1 MKKLLTIGLLT
12 ATFATAMNAQPK
24 LASDNIDEVLK
35 AMTLEEKAKLL
46 VGGANNFF
54 GANAVV
60 GGEADL
66 VAGAAGTSPA
76 IPRLG
81 IPATVL
87 TDGPAGVRINPTR
100 KGTDKTY
107 YATAFPIGSCLA
119 STWNTELVS
128 KVGEAIGN
136 ETKEYRCDVILGPG
150 MNLHRNPLCGRNFE
164 YYSEDPLLTGK
175 IAAAYIQGVQSQG
188 AGVSAKHFAVN
199 SQETDRTAVDERV
212 SQRAAR
218 ELYLRGFEI
227 AVRESDPW
235 TIMASYNQVNGQ
247 YSMGN
252 HDLLTKILREDW
264 GYKGIVM
271 TDWIGIR
278 EGLETISEVHAGN
291 DLMEPGQPAQV
302 EEIIKGVKE
311 GKLDIAD
318 VDRNVRRMLEYIVKT
333 PSFRQYP
340 ASNNPDFKAHAAITR
355 QSAAEGIVLLKNNGA
370 LPFRT
375 EGNHNSQFS
384 ARACSL
390 SSERTLNSQLIKTVA
405 LFGENS
411 YDFLSGGTGSGCVH
425 PPYVVDMLQGLENA
439 GIKSSA
445 TLTDI
450 YRKYIDY
457 ARIKFQAERH
467 PAKWFQTEMMGQ
479 QKYPEI
485 SLSPIAI
492 NKEVQAAD
500 AAIITIGR
508 QAGEGIDR
516 DIDTEFNLI
525 PEERALITDVCNAFH
540 AAGKPVIVIINSGSV
555 IETASWSSYPDAI
568 LCAWQPGMEGGNS
581 IADLLT
587 GKVNPSGKLTM
598 TWPIAATD
606 HASTKNFPG
615 NIDDYT
621 FQMMVGNKMPV
632 PGHAYTNHEE
642 DIYVGYRFFDTF
654 NKEVA
659 YPFGFGLSY
668 TTFAFSKPVVKLST
682 LRSALPLGSSKNS
695 QLSTLNSQL
704 STLNS
709 QLSTVQV
716 SITVKNTGAV
726 SGKEVAQ
733 VYVQAPKG
741 RLEKPVQELK
751 AFAKTRELQPGESQT
766 LTMTIP
772 VRDLASFD
780 EAGSQWITEAG
791 TYTFRIGNNSRNIAA
806 TAQLKIAEYTE
817 KTTNALAPQQP
828 LKLLK
833 Q

>member
-1 MKKLLTIGLLT
+1 MFTGVLLLLMASTMSAQTKLR
-12 ATFATAMNAQPK
+12 A
-24 LASDNIDEVLK
+24 DNIDEVLK
-35 AMTLEEKAKLL
+35 AMTIEEKAKLL

-54 GANAVV
+54 GAGAVV

-66 VAGAAGTSPA
+66 VAGAAGTTPR
-76 IPRLG
+76 IERLG

-87 TDGPAGVRINPTR
+87 TDGPAGVRIDPTR
-100 KGTDKTY
+100 KGTTQTY

-164 YYSEDPLLTGK
+164 YYSEDPLVTGK
-175 IAAAYIQGVQSQG
+175 IAAAYIKGVQSQG

-227 AVRESDPW
+227 AVRESNPW
-235 TIMASYNQVNGQ
+235 TIMASYNKVNGEF
-247 YSMGN
+247 SMGN

-278 EGLETISEVHAGN
+278 NGLPTINEVHAGN

-302 EEIIKGVKE
+302 QEIIEGVKS
-311 GKLDIAD
+311 GKLSMED

-333 PSFRQYP
+333 PSFKNYP
-340 ASNNPDFKAHAAITR
+340 YTNKPDFEAHAAITR

-370 LPFRT
+370 LPWKD
-375 EGNHNSQFS
+375 GK
-384 ARACSL
+384 
-390 SSERTLNSQLIKTVA
+390 IKTVA

-425 PPYVVDMLQGLENA
+425 PPYVVDMLTGLKNA
-439 GIKSSA
+439 GINSSA

-457 ARIKFQAERH
+457 ARVKFQAERH

-485 SLSPIAI
+485 GISPIAI
-492 NKEVQAAD
+492 DKEVAGAD

-516 DIDTEFNLI
+516 DIATEFNLV
-525 PEERALITDVCNAFH
+525 PEEQALIKDVCNAFH
-540 AAGKPVIVIINSGSV
+540 QAGKPVVVIINSGSV
-555 IETASWSSYPDAI
+555 IETASWSGYPDAI

-581 IADLLT
+581 VADLLT

-598 TWPIAATD
+598 TWPLAATD
-606 HASTKNFPG
+606 HPSTKGYPG
-615 NIDDYT
+615 TMDFYT
-621 FQMMVGNKMPV
+621 YEVTRGYTGQVAGYD
-632 PGHAYTNHEE
+632 YTNHDE

-654 NKEVA
+654 NREVA

-668 TTFAFSKPVVKLST
+668 TTFEMSKPVVKVN
-682 LRSALPLGSSKNS
+682 GNS
-695 QLSTLNSQL
+695 VAV
-704 STLNS
+704 
-709 QLSTVQV
+709 TV
-716 SITVKNTGAV
+716 TVKNTGTV

-741 RLEKPVQELK
+741 KLEKPAQELK

-780 EAGSQWITEAG
+780 EAGSQWLTEAG
-791 TYTFRIGNNSRNIAA
+791 NYTFRIGNSSRNLPLSASL
-806 TAQLKIAEYTE
+806 TLKEYTE
-817 KTTNALAPQQP
+817 KVNNALAPKQK
-828 LKLLK
+828 LNLLK
-833 Q
+833 H

>member
-1 MKKLLTIGLLT
+1 MKRLLTTCLLAT
-12 ATFATAMNAQPK
+12 TFAMTTNAQVQ
-24 LASDNIDEVLK
+24 LRADNIDEVIK

-54 GANAVV
+54 SANAVV

-87 TDGPAGVRINPTR
+87 TDGPAGVRIDPTR

-119 STWNTELVS
+119 STWNTELVN
-128 KVGEAIGN
+128 KVGQAIGN

-188 AGVSAKHFAVN
+188 AGVSAKHFAIN

-227 AVRESDPW
+227 AVRESNPW
-235 TIMASYNQVNGQ
+235 TVMSSYNLINGQ

-252 HDLLTKILREDW
+252 RDLLTKILREDW
-264 GYKGIVM
+264 GFKGIVM

-278 EGLETISEVHAGN
+278 EGLPTITEVQAGN

-302 EEIIKGVKE
+302 NEIIEGVKS

-333 PSFRQYP
+333 PSFKKYP
-340 ASNNPDFKAHAAITR
+340 ASNNPDFVAHAAITR
-355 QSAAEGIVLLKNNGA
+355 QSANEGIVLLKNNGT
-370 LPFRT
+370 LPWKN
-375 EGNHNSQFS
+375 GN
-384 ARACSL
+384 
-390 SSERTLNSQLIKTVA
+390 IKTVA

-425 PPYVVDMLQGLENA
+425 PPYVVDMLEGLKNA
-439 GIKSSA
+439 GIKSSE

-450 YRKYIDY
+450 YRKYIEF
-457 ARIKFQAERH
+457 AKVKFQAERH
-467 PAKWFQTEMMGQ
+467 PAKWYQNEYFGQ

-485 SLSPIAI
+485 GLDPICV
-492 NKEVQAAD
+492 NKEVNGAD

-508 QAGEGIDR
+508 QAGEGVDR
-516 DIDTEFNLI
+516 DINTEFNLNA
-525 PEERALITDVCNAFH
+525 EERALITDVCNAFH

-555 IETASWSSYPDAI
+555 IETASWSGYPDAI

-615 NIDDYT
+615 QIDDYSL
-621 FQMMVGNKMPV
+621 QMMIGNKTPI

-642 DIYVGYRFFDTF
+642 DIYVGYRYFDTF
-654 NKEVA
+654 GRDVA

-668 TTFAFSKPVVKLST
+668 TTFAFSKPVVK
-682 LRSALPLGSSKNS
+682 AKGKDA
-695 QLSTLNSQL
+695 
-704 STLNS
+704 
-709 QLSTVQV
+709 VEV
-716 SITVKNTGAV
+716 SITVKNTGSV

-733 VYVQAPKG
+733 VYVKAPKG
-741 RLEKPVQELK
+741 NLEKPAQELK
-751 AFAKTRELQPGESQT
+751 AFAKSRELKPGESEV

-772 VRDLASFD
+772 VRMLASFD
-780 EAGSQWITEAG
+780 EANSQWLTEAG
-791 TYTFRIGNNSRNIAA
+791 TYTFCIGNSSRNIAA
-806 TAQLKIAEYTE
+806 TATLKLGEYTE
-817 KTTNALAPQQP
+817 KTTNALAPQHK
-828 LKLLK
+828 LNLLK

>member
-1 MKKLLTIGLLT
+1 MTT
-12 ATFATAMNAQPK
+12 NAQPQ
-24 LASDNIDEVLK
+24 LRADNIDEVLK

-54 GANAVV
+54 GTGAVV

-87 TDGPAGVRINPTR
+87 TDGPAGVRIDPTR

-175 IAAAYIQGVQSQG
+175 IAAAYINGVQSQG

-235 TIMASYNQVNGQ
+235 TVMASYNQVNGQ

-252 HDLLTKILREDW
+252 HDLLTKILRDDW

-333 PSFRQYP
+333 PSFHQYP
-340 ASNNPDFKAHAAITR
+340 ASNAPDFKAHAAITR
-355 QSAAEGIVLLKNNGA
+355 QSAAEGIVLLKNNGV

-384 ARACSL
+384 A
-390 SSERTLNSQLIKTVA
+390 LNSQLIKTVA

-450 YRKYIDY
+450 YHKYIDY
-457 ARIKFQAERH
+457 ARVKFQAERH
-467 PAKWFQTEMMGQ
+467 PAKWFQTEYMGQ

-492 NKEVQAAD
+492 DKEVKAAD

-525 PEERALITDVCNAFH
+525 PEERSLIVDVCNAFH

-555 IETASWSSYPDAI
+555 IETASWSGYPDAI

-615 NIDDYT
+615 NIDDYS
-621 FQMMVGNKMPV
+621 FQMMVGNKTPI

-642 DIYVGYRFFDTF
+642 DIYVGYRYFDTF
-654 NKEVA
+654 NREVA

-668 TTFAFSKPVVKLST
+668 TTFEMSKPAVKAKGN
-682 LRSALPLGSSKNS
+682 SA
-695 QLSTLNSQL
+695 
-704 STLNS
+704 
-709 QLSTVQV
+709 VEV
-716 SITVKNTGAV
+716 SVTVKNTGAV
-726 SGKEVAQ
+726 AGKEVAQ
-733 VYVQAPKG
+733 VYVTAPKG
-741 RLEKPVQELK
+741 RLEKPAQELK

-780 EAGSQWITEAG
+780 EAGSQWLTEAG
-791 TYTFRIGNNSRNIAA
+791 TYTFRIGFSSRDIKASLPLA
-806 TAQLKIAEYTE
+806 LKEYTE
-817 KTTNALAPQQP
+817 KTTNALAPQQT
-828 LKLLK
+828 LNLLK

>member
-1 MKKLLTIGLLT
+1 MSSVSSHNLHVITQIKGINNMKRLLTTCLLAT
-12 ATFATAMNAQPK
+12 TFAMTTNAQPQ
-24 LASDNIDEVLK
+24 LRADNIDEVIK

-54 GANAVV
+54 SDNAVV

-87 TDGPAGVRINPTR
+87 TDGPAGVRIDPTR

-119 STWNTELVS
+119 STWNTELVN
-128 KVGEAIGN
+128 KVGQAIGN

-188 AGVSAKHFAVN
+188 AGVSAKHFAIN

-227 AVRESDPW
+227 AVRESNPW
-235 TIMASYNQVNGQ
+235 TVMSSYNQINGQ

-252 HDLLTKILREDW
+252 RDLLTKILREDW
-264 GYKGIVM
+264 GFKGIVM

-278 EGLETISEVHAGN
+278 EGLPTITEVQAGN

-302 EEIIKGVKE
+302 NEIIEGVKS

-333 PSFRQYP
+333 PSFKKYP
-340 ASNNPDFKAHAAITR
+340 ASNNPDFVAHAAITR
-355 QSAAEGIVLLKNNGA
+355 QSANEGIVLLKNNGT
-370 LPFRT
+370 LPWKN
-375 EGNHNSQFS
+375 GN
-384 ARACSL
+384 
-390 SSERTLNSQLIKTVA
+390 IKTVA

-425 PPYVVDMLQGLENA
+425 PPYVVDMLEGLKNA
-439 GIKSSA
+439 GIKSSE

-450 YRKYIDY
+450 YRKYIEF
-457 ARIKFQAERH
+457 ARVKFQAERH
-467 PAKWFQTEMMGQ
+467 PAKWYQNEYFGQ

-485 SLSPIAI
+485 GLDPICV
-492 NKEVQAAD
+492 NKEVNGAD

-508 QAGEGIDR
+508 QAGEGVDR
-516 DIDTEFNLI
+516 DINNEFNLNA
-525 PEERALITDVCNAFH
+525 EERALITNVCNAFH

-555 IETASWSSYPDAI
+555 IETASWSGYPDAI

-615 NIDDYT
+615 QIDDYSLQ
-621 FQMMVGNKMPV
+621 QMIGNKTPI

-642 DIYVGYRFFDTF
+642 DIYVGYRYFDTF
-654 NKEVA
+654 GRDVA

-668 TTFAFSKPVVKLST
+668 TTFAFSKPVVK
-682 LRSALPLGSSKNS
+682 AKGKDA
-695 QLSTLNSQL
+695 
-704 STLNS
+704 
-709 QLSTVQV
+709 VEV
-716 SITVKNTGAV
+716 SITVKNTGSV

-733 VYVQAPKG
+733 VYVKAPKG
-741 RLEKPVQELK
+741 NLEKPAQELK
-751 AFAKTRELQPGESQT
+751 AFAKSRELKPGESEV

-772 VRDLASFD
+772 VRMLASFD
-780 EAGSQWITEAG
+780 EANSQWLTEAG
-791 TYTFRIGNNSRNIAA
+791 TYTFCIGNSSRNIAA
-806 TAQLKIAEYTE
+806 TATLKLGEYTE
-817 KTTNALAPQQP
+817 KTTNALAPQHK
-828 LKLLK
+828 LNLLK

>member
-1 MKKLLTIGLLT
+1 MKRIMFTGVLLLLMASTMSAQTKLR
-12 ATFATAMNAQPK
+12 A
-24 LASDNIDEVLK
+24 DNIDEVLK
-35 AMTLEEKAKLL
+35 AMTIEEKAKLM

-54 GANAVV
+54 GAGAVV

-66 VAGAAGTSPA
+66 VAGAAGTTPR
-76 IPRLG
+76 IERLG

-87 TDGPAGVRINPTR
+87 TDGPAGVRIDPTR
-100 KGTDKTY
+100 EGTTQTY

-164 YYSEDPLLTGK
+164 YYSEDPLVTGK
-175 IAAAYIQGVQSQG
+175 IAAAYIKGVQSQG

-235 TIMASYNQVNGQ
+235 TIMASYNKVNGEF
-247 YSMGN
+247 SMGN

-278 EGLETISEVHAGN
+278 NGLPTINEVHAGN

-302 EEIIKGVKE
+302 QEIIEGVKS
-311 GKLDIAD
+311 GKLSMED

-333 PSFRQYP
+333 PSFNNYP
-340 ASNNPDFKAHAAITR
+340 YTNKPDFEAHAAITR

-370 LPFRT
+370 LPWKD
-375 EGNHNSQFS
+375 GK
-384 ARACSL
+384 
-390 SSERTLNSQLIKTVA
+390 IKTVA

-425 PPYVVDMLQGLENA
+425 PPYVVDMLTGLKNA
-439 GIKSSA
+439 GINSSA

-457 ARIKFQAERH
+457 ARVKFQAERH

-485 SLSPIAI
+485 GISPIAI
-492 NKEVQAAD
+492 DKEVASAD

-516 DIDTEFNLI
+516 DIATEFNLV
-525 PEERALITDVCNAFH
+525 PEEQALIKDVCNAFH
-540 AAGKPVIVIINSGSV
+540 QAGKPVVVIINSGSV
-555 IETASWSSYPDAI
+555 IETASWSGYPDAI

-581 IADLLT
+581 VADLLT

-598 TWPIAATD
+598 TWPLAATD
-606 HASTKNFPG
+606 HPSTKGYPG
-615 NIDDYT
+615 TMDFYT
-621 FQMMVGNKMPV
+621 YEVTRGYVGQV
-632 PGHAYTNHEE
+632 AGYDYTNHDE

-654 NKEVA
+654 NREVA

-668 TTFAFSKPVVKLST
+668 TTFEFSKPVVK
-682 LRSALPLGSSKNS
+682 AKGKDA
-695 QLSTLNSQL
+695 
-704 STLNS
+704 
-709 QLSTVQV
+709 VEV
-716 SITVKNTGAV
+716 SITIKNTGAV

-733 VYVQAPKG
+733 IYVQAPKG
-741 RLEKPVQELK
+741 KLEKPAQELK

-780 EAGSQWITEAG
+780 EAGSQWLTEAG
-791 TYTFRIGNNSRNIAA
+791 NYTFRIGNSSRNLPLSASL
-806 TAQLKIAEYTE
+806 TLKEYTE
-817 KTTNALAPQQP
+817 KVNNALAPKQK
-828 LKLLK
+828 LNLLK
-833 Q
+833 H

>member
-1 MKKLLTIGLLT
+1 MKKLLTTGLLL
-12 ATFATAMNAQPK
+12 ATFTMTTNAQPQ
-24 LASDNIDEVLK
+24 LRADNIDEVLK

-128 KVGEAIGN
+128 KVGQAIGN

-175 IAAAYIQGVQSQG
+175 IAAAYIQGVQKEDV
-188 AGVSAKHFAVN
+188 GVSAKHFAVN

-235 TIMASYNQVNGQ
+235 TIMASYNKVNGQ
-247 YSMGN
+247 FSMGN
-252 HDLLTKILREDW
+252 LDLLTKILREDW

-278 EGLETISEVHAGN
+278 DGLPTITEVQAGN

-302 EEIIKGVKE
+302 QEIIDGVKN
-311 GKLDIAD
+311 GKLAIAD

-333 PSFRQYP
+333 PSFRKYP

-375 EGNHNSQFS
+375 EGNHNSK
-384 ARACSL
+384 L
-390 SSERTLNSQLIKTVA
+390 STVNSQLIKTVA

-425 PPYVVDMLQGLENA
+425 PPYVVDMLEGLKNA
-439 GIKSSA
+439 GISSSA

-457 ARIKFQAERH
+457 ARVKFQAERH

-485 SLSPIAI
+485 ALSPIAI

-525 PEERALITDVCNAFH
+525 PEERSLIVDVCNAFH

-555 IETASWSSYPDAI
+555 IETASWSGYPDAI

-606 HASTKNFPG
+606 HPSTKNFPG
-615 NIDDYT
+615 SIDPYT
-621 FQMMVGNKMPV
+621 FEMMVGNRMPI

-642 DIYVGYRFFDTF
+642 DIYVGYRYFDTF
-654 NKEVA
+654 NRDVA

-668 TTFAFSKPVVKLST
+668 TTFAFSKPIVK
-682 LRSALPLGSSKNS
+682 AKGNA
-695 QLSTLNSQL
+695 
-704 STLNS
+704 
-709 QLSTVQV
+709 VEV
-716 SITVKNTGAV
+716 SITVSNTGSVA
-726 SGKEVAQ
+726 GKEVAQ
-733 VYVQAPKG
+733 VYVAAPKG
-741 RLEKPVQELK
+741 RLEKPAQELK
-751 AFAKTRELQPGESQT
+751 AFAKTRELKPSESQT

-780 EAGSQWITEAG
+780 EAGSQWLTEAG
-791 TYTFRIGNNSRNIAA
+791 TYTFRIGSSSRDIAA
-806 TAQLKIAEYTE
+806 TAQLQLKEYTE
-817 KTTNALAPQQP
+817 KTTNALTPKQ
-828 LKLLK
+828 KLNLMH

>member
-1 MKKLLTIGLLT
+1 MLKPRKIMLAGLTALLTT
-12 ATFATAMNAQPK
+12 TMNAQTPK
-24 LASDNIDEVLK
+24 LRADNIDEVLK

-54 GANAVV
+54 GAGAVV

-87 TDGPAGVRINPTR
+87 TDGPAGVRIDPTR

-119 STWNTELVS
+119 STWNTELVG

-175 IAAAYIQGVQSQG
+175 IAAAYINGVQSQG
-188 AGVSAKHFAVN
+188 AGVSAKHFAIN
-199 SQETDRTAVDERV
+199 SQETDRTSVDERL

-218 ELYLRGFEI
+218 ELYLKGFEI
-227 AVRESDPW
+227 AVRESNPW
-235 TIMASYNQVNGQ
+235 TIMASYNKINGQ
-247 YSMGN
+247 FSMGN
-252 HDLLTKILREDW
+252 HDLLTKILRDDW

-278 EGLETISEVHAGN
+278 QGLPTITEVQAGN

-302 EEIIKGVKE
+302 KEIVEGVKS

-333 PSFRQYP
+333 PSFHQYP

-355 QSAAEGIVLLKNNGA
+355 QSAAEGIVLLKNNGT
-370 LPFRT
+370 LPWKS
-375 EGNHNSQFS
+375 G
-384 ARACSL
+384 A
-390 SSERTLNSQLIKTVA
+390 IKTVA

-411 YDFLSGGTGSGCVH
+411 YDFFSGGTGSGCVH
-425 PPYVVDMLQGLENA
+425 PPYVVDMLEGLKNV
-439 GIKSSA
+439 GITSSP
-445 TLTDI
+445 TLTNI
-450 YRKYIDY
+450 YRKYIEY
-457 ARIKFQAERH
+457 AKVKFQAERH
-467 PAKWFQTEMMGQ
+467 PAKWYQQEAFGQ

-485 SLSPIAI
+485 AISPICI
-492 NKEVQAAD
+492 ENEVRTAD

-508 QAGEGIDR
+508 QAGEGVDR
-516 DIDTEFNLI
+516 DIDTEFNLV

-555 IETASWSSYPDAI
+555 IETASWDGYPDAV

-581 IADLLT
+581 IADLLM
-587 GKVNPSGKLTM
+587 GKVSPSGKLTM

-615 NIDDYT
+615 NMDDYT
-621 FQMMVGNKMPV
+621 FKQMVGNNSPI

-654 NKEVA
+654 QREVA

-668 TTFAFSKPVVKLST
+668 TTFEFSKPAVKVN
-682 LRSALPLGSSKNS
+682 GDNI
-695 QLSTLNSQL
+695 
-704 STLNS
+704 
-709 QLSTVQV
+709 TVN
-716 SITVKNTGAV
+716 ITVKNTGKV

-733 VYVQAPKG
+733 VYVTAPKG
-741 RLEKPVQELK
+741 KLEKPAQELK
-751 AFAKTRELQPGESQT
+751 GFAKTRELKPGESQT
-766 LTMTIP
+766 LTIAIAH
-772 VRDLASFD
+772 RDLASFD
-780 EAGSQWITEAG
+780 EAGSQWLAEAG
-791 TYTFRIGNNSRNIAA
+791 TYTFRIGSSSRDIHQTA
-806 TAQLKIAEYTE
+806 TAKLKEYTE

-828 LKLLK
+828 LRLLK

>member
-1 MKKLLTIGLLT
+1 MKKMMMGFAVLLTTMTMT
-12 ATFATAMNAQPK
+12 AQTK
-24 LASDNIDEVLK
+24 LRADNIDEVLK

-46 VGGANNFF
+46 VGGANKFF
-54 GANAVV
+54 STTAVV
-60 GGEADL
+60 GSEADL
-66 VAGAAGTSPA
+66 VAGAAGTSPE

-87 TDGPAGVRINPTR
+87 TDGPAGVRIDPTR
-100 KGTDKTY
+100 EGDSKTY
-107 YATAFPIGSCLA
+107 YATAFPIGTCLA
-119 STWNTELVS
+119 STWNTELVR

-175 IAAAYIQGVQSQG
+175 IAAAYINGVQSQG

-199 SQETDRTAVDERV
+199 SQETDRTSVDERV

-227 AVRESDPW
+227 AVRESNPW
-235 TIMASYNQVNGQ
+235 TIMASYNKVNGQ
-247 YSMGN
+247 FSMGN

-278 EGLETISEVHAGN
+278 EGLPTIAEVQAGN

-302 EEIIKGVKE
+302 EEIIAGVKS
-311 GKLDIAD
+311 GKLNMAD

-333 PSFRQYP
+333 PSFNHYP
-340 ASNNPDFKAHAAITR
+340 ATNKPDLEAHAQITR
-355 QSAAEGIVLLKNNGA
+355 QSATEGIVLLKNNGV
-370 LPFRT
+370 LPFNT
-375 EGNHNSQFS
+375 ENEKTKD
-384 ARACSL
+384 
-390 SSERTLNSQLIKTVA
+390 ERRNTIKTVA

-425 PPYVVDMLQGLENA
+425 PPYVVDMLQGLKNI
-439 GIKSSA
+439 GIQASP
-445 TLTDI
+445 TLTEI

-457 ARIKFQAERH
+457 ARVKFQAERH
-467 PAKWFQTEMMGQ
+467 PAKWFQVEMMGQ

-485 SLSPIAI
+485 GLSPIAI
-492 NKEVQAAD
+492 NKEVETAD

-516 DIDTEFNLI
+516 DIATEFNLI

-568 LCAWQPGMEGGNS
+568 LCAWQPGEEGGNS
-581 IADLLT
+581 IADILT
-587 GKVNPSGKLTM
+587 GKVNPSAKLTM

-606 HASTKNFPG
+606 HASTKNYPG
-615 NIDDYT
+615 TMDFYTYQVTKGYTGQVAGYDYT
-621 FQMMVGNKMPV
+621 S
-632 PGHAYTNHEE
+632 HDE
-642 DIYVGYRFFDTF
+642 DIYVGYRYFDTF
-654 NKEVA
+654 QKPVA
-659 YPFGFGLSY
+659 YPFGYGLSY
-668 TTFAFSKPVVKLST
+668 TTFELSKPTVKA
-682 LRSALPLGSSKNS
+682 RGNMVDI
-695 QLSTLNSQL
+695 
-704 STLNS
+704 
-709 QLSTVQV
+709 TV
-716 SITVKNTGAV
+716 TVKNTGSVA
-726 SGKEVAQ
+726 GKEVVQ
-733 VYVQAPKG
+733 IYVKAPNGKF
-741 RLEKPVQELK
+741 EKPAQELK
-751 AFAKTRELQPGESQT
+751 AFAKTRELKPGESQT
-766 LTMTIP
+766 LTMNLLL
-772 VRDLASFD
+772 RDLASFD
-780 EAGSQWITEAG
+780 EANSQWLTEAG
-791 TYTFRIGNNSRNIAA
+791 TYTFRFGFSSRDIKASLPIA
-806 TAQLKIAEYTE
+806 LKEYTE

-828 LKLLK
+828 LNLLK

>member
-1 MKKLLTIGLLT
+1 MKKLFI
-12 ATFATAMNAQPK
+12 TAMLAMLTTTIMSGQIK
-24 LASDNIDEVLK
+24 LKADNLDEVIK

-54 GANAVV
+54 GPNAVV

-87 TDGPAGVRINPTR
+87 TDGPAGVRIDPTR

-119 STWNTELVS
+119 STWNTELVG

-164 YYSEDPLLTGK
+164 YYSEDPFVTGK
-175 IAAAYIQGVQSQG
+175 IAAAYIKGVQSQG
-188 AGVSAKHFAVN
+188 VGVSAKHFAVN
-199 SQETDRTAVDERV
+199 SQETDRTSVDERV

-235 TIMASYNQVNGQ
+235 TIMASYNKINGQ
-247 YSMGN
+247 FSMGN
-252 HDLLTKILREDW
+252 HDLLTKILRDDW
-264 GYKGIVM
+264 GFKGIVM

-278 EGLETISEVHAGN
+278 EGLPTITEVQAGN

-302 EEIIKGVKE
+302 QEIIAGVKS
-311 GKLDIAD
+311 GKLSMAD

-333 PSFRQYP
+333 PSFLQYP

-355 QSAAEGIVLLKNNGA
+355 QSAAEGIVLLKNNGV
-370 LPFRT
+370 LPWKD
-375 EGNHNSQFS
+375 G
-384 ARACSL
+384 A
-390 SSERTLNSQLIKTVA
+390 IKTVS

-425 PPYVVDMLQGLENA
+425 PPYVVDMLQGLKNA
-439 GIKSSA
+439 GIKSSPV
-445 TLTDI
+445 LTDI
-450 YRKYIDY
+450 YRKYIEY
-457 ARIKFQAERH
+457 AKVKFQAERH

-485 SLSPIAI
+485 GLSPIAI
-492 NKEVQAAD
+492 NKEVATAD

-516 DIDTEFNLI
+516 DVDTEFNLI

-555 IETASWSSYPDAI
+555 IETASWSGYPDAI

-615 NIDDYT
+615 NIDNYSLM
-621 FQMMVGNKMPV
+621 QMVGSNRPI

-654 NKEVA
+654 NREVA

-668 TTFAFSKPVVKLST
+668 TTFEMSKPSVKANGNLI
-682 LRSALPLGSSKNS
+682 
-695 QLSTLNSQL
+695 
-704 STLNS
+704 
-709 QLSTVQV
+709 TVSV
-716 SITVKNTGAV
+716 TVKNTGSVA
-726 SGKEVAQ
+726 GKEVAQ

-741 RLEKPVQELK
+741 KLEKPAQELK
-751 AFAKTRELQPGESQT
+751 AFAKTRELKPGESQT

-780 EAGSQWITEAG
+780 EAGSQWLTEAG
-791 TYTFRIGNNSRNIAA
+791 TYTFRIGFSSRDIKASLPLA
-806 TAQLKIAEYTE
+806 LKEYTE
-817 KTTNALAPQQP
+817 KTTNALAPQQK
-828 LKLLK
+828 LNLLK